1 MPPNTDDTAT
11 LGADPHNPSAG
22 APASLEE
29 DFHLID
35 DPPEHEAGRDK
46 LEAAGDREQG
56 AESPA
61 PQSADKPVREGDET
75 PGTDIAERDKA
86 ARLRGAADSAAGA
99 LRRGAAG
106 IGKAA
111 GALGDGMAGSA
122 RAVGGRASD
131 VSARTGRF
139 AADSLRK
146 VPVRRLHQPL
156 TSTAASVGNALPRN
170 TYLQGKVVAGNVADS
185 ELARDVANTV
195 AAWSRTSAGAIESA
209 WSTGYRS
216 TIRVAC
222 AAVPQWRSAGG

>member
-139 AADSLRK
+139 AADSLREGPGATPAPTSDINGSERRK
-146 VPVRRLHQPL
+146 CPPRDQCRSEPGPV
-156 TSTAASVGNALPRN
+156 
-170 TYLQGKVVAGNVADS
+170 D
-185 ELARDVANTV
+185 ANH
-195 AAWSRTSAGAIESA
+195 
-209 WSTGYRS
+209 
-216 TIRVAC
+216 IRVR
-222 AAVPQWRSAGG
+222 PSHRL